1 MSMQR
6 SLRWGAIAFGTVL
19 ALIVGVRL
27 EQAALTVLVGL
38 ACGVGASIPTSILL
52 VALMRKRSDRRAE
65 KQRQM
70 MPQAPPVVVVTPQAI
85 PQALP
90 PGSRPEE
97 YTLPVPGQRQ
107 FSIIGED
114 DITDL

>member
-1 MSMQR
+1 MAVQR
-6 SLRWGAIAFGTVL
+6 SLKWGAVAFGVVL

-52 VALMRKRSDRRAE
+52 VALMRKQSDRRAE
-65 KQRQM
+65 KRRRM
-70 MPQAPPVVVVTPQAI
+70 VPQAPQVVVVTPHAA
-85 PQALP
+85 PHALQ
-90 PGSRPEE
+90 PGSQPEAF
-97 YTLPVPGQRQ
+97 TLPVPGQRE

-114 DITDL
+114 EITDL